1 MYNTTDVKIAQ
12 LVPQSTNC
20 KSDKFYPI
28 PPRTNRH
35 GVLYQLHLLPPL
47 SILACL
53 LLADLTPSP
62 QPSSASAVLIPTM
75 GYSYRMSTHY
85 QCF

>member
-35 GVLYQLHLLPPL
+35 GVSYQLDAPPL
-47 SILACL
+47 AKHQFK
-53 LLADLTPSP
+53 DKE
-62 QPSSASAVLIPTM
+62 
-75 GYSYRMSTHY
+75 
-85 QCF
+85 